1 MEPRFGDILG
11 ANPLGTGECHFL
23 VWAPHAESVKLQI
36 LAPFRRSLPMQPLP
50 RGYFRVAVEDAASC
64 RYLYDLGGTGEKMRA
79 DPASRFQPEG
89 VHGPS
94 EAPSGGAFD
103 WTDAGWRGLP
113 LSELVFYEIHVG
125 TFTSEGTFDA
135 IIPRLRSLRDL
146 GVSVIELMPLSQ
158 FPGGRN
164 WGYDGVFPFSVQNS
178 YGGPLGL
185 KRLVDACHHEN
196 LGVAL
201 DVVYNHLGPEGNYLA
216 DFGPYFTDRYHTPWG
231 QAVNFDGE
239 RSDEVRRFFI
249 ENALYW
255 IREFHIDVLRLDAV
269 HAIVDTSARPFL
281 RGLHCAVQ
289 VAADELHRPVH
300 LIAECDRNDIRTV
313 QPAARGGY
321 GFAAQWNDDFHHAVH
336 AALTGEK
343 GGYYQ
348 DFGCVSQIA
357 RSLTSGYVYQGQY
370 SKYRL
375 RSHGSES
382 KGVSGE
388 HFVVFTQ
395 NHDQVGNRMNG
406 ERLSQLLPFEGLKVA
421 AGVML
426 LSPFLPFLFMGEE
439 YAETS
444 PFQYFVSHQDPALI
458 EAVRQGR
465 RNEFKSFGWHAE
477 PPDPQDPGTFLRSR
491 LHWELQDRGPHN
503 QLRQFYAELL
513 RLRKQLAP
521 LANSDMS
528 CVEAVPFENEKALFL
543 RRGSAG
549 EELFAAFNFGQSP
562 APLSISLPQ
571 ANWAQVL
578 NSRDSRWGGPGSSL
592 PDSLPSEPTL
602 SFTVEPL
609 SFALYHSGARGK
621 P

>member
-1 MEPRFGDILG
+1 
-11 ANPLGTGECHFL
+11 
-23 VWAPHAESVKLQI
+23 
-36 LAPFRRSLPMQPLP
+36 
-50 RGYFRVAVEDAASC
+50 
-64 RYLYDLGGTGEKMRA
+64 
-79 DPASRFQPEG
+79 
-89 VHGPS
+89 
-94 EAPSGGAFD
+94 
-103 WTDAGWRGLP
+103 
-113 LSELVFYEIHVG
+113 
-125 TFTSEGTFDA
+125 
-135 IIPRLRSLRDL
+135 
-146 GVSVIELMPLSQ
+146 
-158 FPGGRN
+158 
-164 WGYDGVFPFSVQNS
+164 
-178 YGGPLGL
+178 L
-185 KRLVDACHHEN
+185 KRLVDACHNEN

-216 DFGPYFTDRYHTPWG
+216 DFGPYFTDHYRTPWG
-231 QAVNFDGE
+231 RAVNFDGE
-239 RSDEVRRFFI
+239 WSDEVRRFFM

-255 IREFHIDVLRLDAV
+255 IRDFHIDVLRLDAV
-269 HAIVDTSARPFL
+269 HAIVDTSAKPFL
-281 RGLHCAVQ
+281 RELNCAVQ
-289 VAADELHRPVH
+289 VAAAELQRPVH

-313 QPAARGGY
+313 QPASRGGY
-321 GFAAQWNDDFHHAVH
+321 GFAAQWNDDFHHALH
-336 AALTGEK
+336 AALTGENV
-343 GGYYQ
+343 GYYQ

-357 RSLTSGYVYQGQY
+357 RSLTSGYVYQGEY

-382 KGVSGE
+382 NGVSGE

-406 ERLSQLLPFEGLKVA
+406 ERLSQLLPLEGLKVA

-444 PFQYFVSHQDPALI
+444 PFQYFVSHQDPDLI

-465 RNEFKSFGWHAE
+465 RNDFKSFSWNAD
-477 PPDPQDPGTFLRSR
+477 PPDPQDPSTFLRSR
-491 LHWELQDRGPHN
+491 LHWELQERGPHRE
-503 QLRQFYAELL
+503 LRQFYAELL

-528 CVEAVPFENEKALFL
+528 RIEAVPFENERALFL
-543 RRGSAG
+543 RRGRAG
-549 EELFAAFNFGQSP
+549 EELFAVFNFGQSP

-592 PDSLPSEPTL
+592 PDSLPSDPTL
-602 SFTVEPL
+602 SLSVEPL
-609 SFALYHSGARGK
+609 SFALYHSGVRGN